1 MLDAFLDSIKAKH
14 NAHPI
19 TSEQYARWR
28 SMGVTRR
35 FMEELELILI
45 ESLFETVSVFEID
58 ELAVQAMIKQA
69 HKSRIE
75 DILEWKP
82 AELYADED

>member
-1 MLDAFLDSIKAKH
+1 MLDAFLQSIKSKH
-14 NAHPI
+14 DLHPI
-19 TSEQYARWR
+19 TQEQYARWR

-35 FMEELELILI
+35 FMDELELLMI
-45 ESLFETVSVFEID
+45 ETLMDNVTVYTVE
-58 ELAVQAMIKQA
+58 ELAVDAMIKQA

-82 AELYADED
+82 AELYTDED